1 MLAVK
6 RRDLIIDPGPIDLG
20 RQAHQLMPGVDDLIE
35 PGPEQI
41 VRLRRL
47 ALLGSHANLRS
58 SANHSSCR
66 GSTAK
71 NEIARFPRLMALNLA
86 ISKVLPEP
94 KSIPAQAPMGSS
106 RPTRSS
112 RTRHGPAPGA
122 TRAWAS
128 TSMTMPAS
136 GWQRLRSLSRW
147 LRRGWPS
154 NV

>member
-58 SANHSSCR
+58 SANHSSCG

-94 KSIPAQAPMGSS
+94 KSIPAQAPMGFS
-106 RPTRSS
+106 RPTNYYL
-112 RTRHGPAPGA
+112 PGELEGQIGDFVA
-122 TRAWAS
+122 YYNH
-128 TSMTMPAS
+128 
-136 GWQRLRSLSRW
+136 LR
-147 LRRGWPS
+147 
-154 NV
+154 